1 MQPGRLLS
9 PLLFPFLVPLLVF
22 AFALVVDLLLLLVMV
37 LGFAVQHSA
46 NRSVHLVRREPFAVP
61 FAAAFPS
68 LAELVIDV
76 LLLGVVVLKGLNLS
90 LTGCFSLPEGIHLVC
105 EPLLIEIEAGLLFDC
120 RSDSWIVLLD
130 LRGGVAQP

>member
-1 MQPGRLLS
+1 MQLGRLLS
-9 PLLFPFLVPLLVF
+9 PPLVPLLIC
-22 AFALVVDLLLLLVMV
+22 AFAIVVALLLLLVKV
-37 LGFAVQHSA
+37 LGLAVQHSA
-46 NRSVHLVRREPFAVP
+46 NCSVHLVGRKPFAVP

-76 LLLGVVVLKGLNLS
+76 LRLGVVVLKGLNLS

-130 LRGGVAQP
+130 LKGGVAQP